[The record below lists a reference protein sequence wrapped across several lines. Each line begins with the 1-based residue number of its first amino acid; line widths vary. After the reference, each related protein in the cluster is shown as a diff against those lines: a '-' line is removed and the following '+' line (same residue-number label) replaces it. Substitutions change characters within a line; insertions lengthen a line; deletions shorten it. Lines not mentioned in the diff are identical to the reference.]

1 MLGEILWSIEIILS
15 FRWQDLRRKA
25 YLRIVSIVGWKI
37 WIVFANFAKI
47 VIKKKPI
54 VLAT

>member
-1 MLGEILWSIEIILS
+1 MLVEILWSIEIILS

-25 YLRIVSIVGWKI
+25 YLRSVSIVGSKI

-47 VIKKKPI
+47 AKKKKPI